1 MNPDYRSIQRLLVAN
16 RGEIACR
23 VMRSARALGIGS
35 VAVHSD
41 IDRHARHVAEADIAV
56 DLGGA
61 KPVDSYLR
69 GDRIIAAALASGAQ
83 AIHPG
88 YGFLSENA
96 DFARACEEAGLL
108 FLGPPAAAIDAMG
121 SKSAAKALMEEA
133 GVPLVPGYHG
143 EAQDLETFRR
153 EAGRIGYPVLL
164 KAAAG
169 GGGKGMKVVEREA
182 ELAEALSSAQRE
194 AKAAFGDARMLVEK
208 YLLKPRHVE
217 IQVFADR
224 HGHCL
229 YLNERDCSIQRRH
242 QKVVEEAP
250 APGLGA
256 ELRRAMG
263 EAAVRAAQAIGY
275 VGAGTVEFLLDERGQ
290 FFFMEMNTRLQ
301 VEHPVTEAITGL
313 DLVAWQIRVARGEA
327 LPLTQEQVPL
337 NGHAIEVRLYA
348 EDPEG
353 GFLPASGRLA
363 LYREAPAGPGRRVD
377 SGVREGD
384 EVSPFYDPM
393 LAKLIAWGETREEAR
408 QRLLAMLAE
417 TSVGGLRTNLAF
429 LRRILGHPAFAAAE
443 LDTGFIARHQDDLL
457 PAPQALPEH
466 FWQAAAEAWLQSEPG
481 HRRDDD
487 PHSPWS
493 RNDGWRSALAR
504 ESDLML
510 RCRDE
515 RRCVRLRH
523 ASPSQYRLD
532 GDDLVSRVDGVTR
545 RSAALRRGRQLFLEW
560 EGELLAIEA
569 VDPIAEAEAAHALQG
584 GLSAPMNGSIVRVL
598 VEPGQ
603 TVEAGATLVVLEAM
617 KMEHSIRAPTPGSE
631 GAVLQRG
638 RTGRGRHAA
647 GGAGREPGLTAK
659 TRNSMN
665 LPKKVR
671 LVEVG
676 PRDGLQN
683 EKQPIEVA
691 DKIRLVDD
699 LSAAGLDYIE
709 VGSFVSPK
717 WVPQMAGSAEVFAG
731 IRQRPGVTY
740 AALAPN
746 LKGFEAAL
754 ESGVKEVAVFAA
766 ASEAFSQR
774 NINCSIRDSLER
786 FVPVLE
792 AARQH
797 QVRVRG
803 YISCVLGCPYDGDVD
818 PRQVAWVARELQQMG
833 CYEVSLGD
841 TIGVGT
847 AGATRRL
854 IEAVASEVPRERL
867 AGHFHDTYGQALA
880 NIYASLLEGIA
891 VFDSSV
897 AGLGGCPYAKG
908 ATGNVASEDVLYL
921 LNGLEIHTGVDM
933 HALVDAGQRICAVL
947 GKSNGS
953 RAAKALLAKA

>member
-1 MNPDYRSIQRLLVAN
+1 MLDKVVIAN
-16 RGEIACR
+16 RGEIALR
-23 VMRSARALGIGS
+23 ILRACHTLGIRT
-35 VAVHSD
+35 VAVHSTV
-41 IDRHARHVAEADIAV
+41 DRNLKHVAMADESVCIGPA
-56 DLGGA
+56 
-61 KPVDSYLR
+61 PSPQSYLN
-69 GDRIIAAALASGAQ
+69 IPALIAAAEVTDAQ

-96 DFARACEEAGLL
+96 DFAERVEESGFIFIGPKADTIRMMGDKVEAIRA
-108 FLGPPAAAIDAMG
+108 M
-121 SKSAAKALMEEA
+121 KSA
-133 GVPLVPGYHG
+133 GVPCVPGSGGPLG
-143 EAQDLETFRR
+143 EDIVANTKIAR
-153 EAGRIGYPVLL
+153 EIGYPVII
-164 KAAAG
+164 KAAG
-169 GGGKGMKVVEREA
+169 GGGGRGMRVVH
-182 ELAEALSSAQRE
+182 AEASLKTSIETTKSE
-194 AKAAFGDARMLVEK
+194 AKAAFGNGEVYMEK
-208 YLLKPRHVE
+208 FLENPRHVE

-250 APGLGA
+250 APGLGV

-429 LRRILGHPAFAAAE
+429 LRRILGHSAFAAAE

-504 ESDLML
+504 EADLML

-569 VDPIAEAEAAHALQG
+569 VDPIAEAEAAHAHQG

-603 TVEAGATLVVLEAM
+603 TVEAGTALVVLEAM
-617 KMEHSIRAPTPGSE
+617 KMEHSIRAPHAGVVKALYCSE
-631 GAVLQRG
+631 G
-638 RTGRGRHAA
+638 
-647 GGAGREPGLTAK
+647 E
-659 TRNSMN
+659 
-665 LPKKVR
+665 
-671 LVEVG
+671 LVEEG
-676 PRDGLQN
+676 TP
-683 EKQPIEVA
+683 
-691 DKIRLVDD
+691 LVE
-699 LSAAGLDYIE
+699 LDE
-709 VGSFVSPK
+709 
-717 WVPQMAGSAEVFAG
+717 
-731 IRQRPGVTY
+731 
-740 AALAPN
+740 N
-746 LKGFEAAL
+746 
-754 ESGVKEVAVFAA
+754 
-766 ASEAFSQR
+766 
-774 NINCSIRDSLER
+774 
-786 FVPVLE
+786 
-792 AARQH
+792 
-797 QVRVRG
+797 
-803 YISCVLGCPYDGDVD
+803 
-818 PRQVAWVARELQQMG
+818 
-833 CYEVSLGD
+833 
-841 TIGVGT
+841 
-847 AGATRRL
+847 
-854 IEAVASEVPRERL
+854 
-867 AGHFHDTYGQALA
+867 QA
-880 NIYASLLEGIA
+880 
-891 VFDSSV
+891 
-897 AGLGGCPYAKG
+897 
-908 ATGNVASEDVLYL
+908 
-921 LNGLEIHTGVDM
+921 
-933 HALVDAGQRICAVL
+933 
-947 GKSNGS
+947 
-953 RAAKALLAKA
+953 